1 MKKKMIMKK
10 ILLALLGAVI
20 TMSIISWFKLLSYK
34 EHKTNIYLPQPIANE
49 KILITSAGQ
58 STDTYIIKNIANE
71 LMLHNYFMPKA
82 ETVDL
87 ELVRSIVIVV
97 GYSSI
102 GEMLNDSSY
111 KDEVFRVEKFVES
124 VKAADMPIIMVYIG
138 GKARR
143 NPKTDYFLKMVGQ
156 ASSFIISTHDGDYDD
171 FIRKISAEKDI
182 PLSLVKDIQEIKAPF
197 ASLYR

>member
-1 MKKKMIMKK
+1 MKK
-10 ILLALLGAVI
+10 IIIKNILLVLLGAVMTLAI
-20 TMSIISWFKLLSYK
+20 INWVKSISYK
-34 EHKTNIYLPQPIANE
+34 EHKTNIYLPHPIANE

-82 ETVDL
+82 ENLDL
-87 ELVRSIVIVV
+87 KLVRSVVIVV
-97 GYSSI
+97 GYSPI

-111 KDEVFRVEKFVES
+111 KDEVLRIEKFVES
-124 VKAADMPIIMVYIG
+124 VKAVNMPIIMVYTG

-143 NPKTDYFLKMVGQ
+143 NTKTDYLLTMVGE
-156 ASSFIISTHDGDYDD
+156 ASSFMISTHDGDYDK
-171 FIRKISAEKDI
+171 FISEIASEKNI
-182 PLSLVKDIQEIKAPF
+182 PLSLVGDIQEIKAPF